1 MTIEANVI
9 KNQIDIRDRNTDI
22 PFTPSYTYSFLEA
35 DKDTFFKIPFHWIQ
49 AFFVPTGFTA
59 NPELV
64 IYGGE
69 LNANNSKQG
78 SLVRF
83 AYSGERIKIK
93 GLGIL
98 STAADCRGV
107 TVTSIPIGGATNAS
121 FSKVIAW
128 GGAY

>member
-1 MTIEANVI
+1 MTVEKNVI

-22 PFTPSYTYSFLEA
+22 PFTPSYTYSLLEA

-49 AFFVPTGFTA
+49 AFFDNTLSV

-64 IYGGE
+64 IYTGE
-69 LNANNSKQG
+69 INSDGSKQG
-78 SLVRF
+78 NLVRF
-83 AYSGERIKIK
+83 SYSGERIKIK

-98 STAADCRGV
+98 TSADDCRGV
-107 TVTSIPIGGATNAS
+107 TITSTPIGNTGTTDLL
-121 FSKVIAW
+121 KVVAW